1 MTATAFDT
9 LKAAKALEDAGF
21 GEAQVEA
28 VVTTVGDAVREH
40 TAPLASSMTTIADGM
55 ATKEYVATIA
65 DTLATKEQLAAT
77 ADRMVTKER
86 FTATVDTLATK
97 EQLAAVADRMVTK
110 EQFAATVDTLATKEQ
125 LAATADRMVTKE
137 QFTTTVD
144 TLATKEFVTAAVAGL
159 RADMAV
165 EFKNLYRHL
174 WVMGTSIV
182 GVTVVLVKL
191 LP

>member
-21 GEAQVEA
+21 DETQAQA
-28 VVTTVGDAVREH
+28 IVVTVGGAVREH
-40 TAPLASSMTTIADGM
+40 GGVLASSIATIADTM

-65 DTLATKEQLAAT
+65 ENMATKEYVAT
-77 ADRMVTKER
+77 IAGNV
-86 FTATVDTLATK
+86 ATIAENMATK
-97 EQLAAVADRMVTK
+97 EYVATITENM
-110 EQFAATVDTLATKEQ
+110 ATKEY
-125 LAATADRMVTKE
+125 
-137 QFTTTVD
+137 
-144 TLATKEFVTAAVAGL
+144 VTAAIAEL
-159 RADMAV
+159 RAEIAV
-165 EFKNLYRHL
+165 EFKTLYRHL

>member
-40 TAPLASSMTTIADGM
+40 IAPLASSMATISDGM
-55 ATKEYVATIA
+55 ATKEYVATI
-65 DTLATKEQLAAT
+65 
-77 ADRMVTKER
+77 
-86 FTATVDTLATK
+86 
-97 EQLAAVADRMVTK
+97 ADRMVTK
-110 EQFAATVDTLATKEQ
+110 EQFAATVDTLATKEY
-125 LAATADRMVTKE
+125 
-137 QFTTTVD
+137 
-144 TLATKEFVTAAVAGL
+144 VTAAFAEL

-182 GVTVVLVKL
+182 GLTVVLIKL

>member
-9 LKAAKALEDAGF
+9 LEAAKALEDAGF

-40 TAPLASSMTTIADGM
+40 IAPLASSMTTIADGM

-65 DTLATKEQLAAT
+65 D
-77 ADRMVTKER
+77 
-86 FTATVDTLATK
+86 
-97 EQLAAVADRMVTK
+97 RMVTK
-110 EQFAATVDTLATKEQ
+110 EQFAATADTLATKEQ

>member
-9 LKAAKALEDAGF
+9 LKAAKALKDAGF
-21 GEAQVEA
+21 NETQAEA
-28 VVTTVGDAVREH
+28 VVATVDDAVRESI
-40 TAPLASSMTTIADGM
+40 TPLASSIATIADTMATKEYVSTIADNVATIADTMATKDYVAAIAENM

-65 DTLATKEQLAAT
+65 ENMATKEYVAT
-77 ADRMVTKER
+77 IAENM
-86 FTATVDTLATK
+86 ATK
-97 EQLAAVADRMVTK
+97 EYVHAAIA
-110 EQFAATVDTLATKEQ
+110 E
-125 LAATADRMVTKE
+125 
-137 QFTTTVD
+137 
-144 TLATKEFVTAAVAGL
+144 L

-165 EFKNLYRHL
+165 EFKTLYRHL

>member
-40 TAPLASSMTTIADGM
+40 IAPLASSMTTIADGM

-65 DTLATKEQLAAT
+65 DRMVTKEQFAAT
-77 ADRMVTKER
+77 ADRMVTKE
-86 FTATVDTLATK
+86 
-97 EQLAAVADRMVTK
+97 
-110 EQFAATVDTLATKEQ
+110 QFATTVDTLATKEQ

-137 QFTTTVD
+137 QFTATVD